1 MYRQKQY
8 QPNLFQT
15 IFSVD
20 KKPLNF
26 TVLLPTNGFMQV
38 GQKCKGCA
46 VVILLNCGAGAENM
60 SLEIPPA

>member
-15 IFSVD
+15 IFFGGQ
-20 KKPLNF
+20 KALNF

-38 GQKCKGCA
+38 GQNCKG
-46 VVILLNCGAGAENM
+46 
-60 SLEIPPA
+60 